1 MHPQALT
8 RVLCRAIVATHWRSR
23 DEKAGA
29 QEGGLMKRILY
40 SIGMVSLFGFVI
52 LGAKPAAGRP
62 SPQQSPAPAWNPAA
76 IKECDRACLV
86 GIMDGYMDAI
96 FKHDPKAVPPLA
108 LDVRMTENTGQ
119 MDVGEGML
127 WRSHV
132 EPTTFNIYIADPV
145 AGQVALQTRLK
156 IEGRNALVAVR
167 LKVDRGK
174 ILEIEQLWDRNI
186 NDAAIPLLTTPRETL
201 VNDVPASQ
209 KSSREVL
216 IRAAN
221 SYFDALEGD
230 DGNIAAFADDCVRH
244 ENGYQTV
251 NNPPPGGR
259 MMPAPMLPDPNTE
272 QGKQQLKFS
281 MMTCKQQID
290 SKTFAYMKHIR
301 PRRALV
307 IDEQKGLVATFP
319 LFVHDGTRRGAA
331 PGAPPG
337 MLQNLVTME
346 TFGIRGGLIHEVE
359 AAPFV
364 TIPYGLGNGWS
375 EGSGR

>member
-1 MHPQALT
+1 MKKIFLSIAIAL
-8 RVLCRAIVATHWRSR
+8 LFALAILDTKIA
-23 DEKAGA
+23 AA
-29 QEGGLMKRILY
+29 Q
-40 SIGMVSLFGFVI
+40 
-52 LGAKPAAGRP
+52 PA
-62 SPQQSPAPAWNPAA
+62 PQQSPAPAWNAA
-76 IKECDRACLV
+76 AVKECDRACLV
-86 GIMDGYMDAI
+86 GIMDCYMNAI

-119 MDVGEGML
+119 MDVGEGLL
-127 WRSHV
+127 WRSRV
-132 EPTTFNIYIADPV
+132 EPTSFKIYVADPV
-145 AGQVALQTRLK
+145 AGQVVEQARLK
-156 IEGRNALVAVR
+156 IQGQDALVAVR
-167 LKVDRGK
+167 LKIDRGK
-174 ILEIEQLWDRNI
+174 ILEIEQLWARNI
-186 NDAAIPLLTTPRETL
+186 DQTAIPLLTTPRETL

-209 KSSREVL
+209 RTSREVL
-216 IRAAN
+216 LRAAN

-230 DGNIAAFADDCVRH
+230 DGSIAAFADDCVRH

-259 MMPAPMLPDPNTE
+259 MMPAPMLPNPDTE
-272 QGKQQLKFS
+272 QGKAQLKFS

-301 PRRALV
+301 PRRALI

-319 LFVHDGTRRGAA
+319 LFVHDGTKRGA
-331 PGAPPG
+331 PPDAPPG

-359 AAPFV
+359 AFPFV

-375 EGSGR
+375 PGSGR